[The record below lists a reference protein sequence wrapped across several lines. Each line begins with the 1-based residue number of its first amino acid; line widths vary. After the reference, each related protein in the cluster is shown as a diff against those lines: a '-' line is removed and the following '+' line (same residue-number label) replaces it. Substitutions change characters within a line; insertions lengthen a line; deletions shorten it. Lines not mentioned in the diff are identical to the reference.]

1 MFRRIFLAGVAAA
14 ALLQAL
20 PASAQDFPKK
30 QPVRVVVSSSPGG
43 LTDTMA
49 RIYAE
54 FLQRRLGQAVVVENR
69 VGASGAIGADF
80 VAKAPA
86 DGYTIFLAGA
96 ELSVLP
102 AVRNNLPYKFD
113 EFTYLVRPFMLQP
126 LVLASPKFPVNSVQ
140 DLVANMK
147 ANPGR
152 ARYGSTGVGAIVHMG
167 TAMFEGAAGVK
178 GVHVPFPGIAP
189 IYQDMLAGN
198 IDFVIGGSNPFPEGL
213 KVLASAGTRRSP
225 VYPNL
230 PTLEEAG
237 VKGAGWDVWFGFI
250 APPNLPK
257 PIADRLIA
265 EITAVGKDPEAIAK
279 FQGATKLT
287 PEAAPLTG
295 DDFRRRAV
303 EDNKGWKATAERE
316 KVVVQQ

>member
-1 MFRRIFLAGVAAA
+1 MIRRIFLATVAAA
-14 ALLQAL
+14 AMLHAL
-20 PASAQDFPKK
+20 PASAQDYPKK
-30 QPVRVVVSSSPGG
+30 QPIRLVVAVSAGG

-49 RIYAE
+49 RVYAE
-54 FLQRRLGQAVVVENR
+54 FLQKRLGQAVVVENR
-69 VGASGAIGADF
+69 AGAAGVIGADF

-96 ELSVLP
+96 ELAVVP
-102 AVRNNLPYKFD
+102 AVRASMPYKFD
-113 EFTYLVRPFMLQP
+113 EFTYLARPFVLHP

-140 DLVANMK
+140 ELVAYMK

-152 ARYGSTGVGAIVHMG
+152 ARYGSTGVGAVVHMG

-189 IYQDMLAGN
+189 VYQDMLGGN
-198 IDFVIGGSNPFPEGL
+198 IDFLIGGSNPFPEGL

-225 VYPNL
+225 VFPNA

-237 VKGAGWDVWFGFI
+237 LKGAGWDAWFGFI

-257 PIADRLIA
+257 PIADRLMS
-265 EITAVGKDPEAIAK
+265 EIMAVTKDPEAVAK
-279 FQGATKLT
+279 LLASTKLS
-287 PEAAPLTG
+287 PEANPLIG
-295 DDFRRRAV
+295 EDFRKRIV
-303 EDNKGWKATAERE
+303 EDNRGWKVTAERE